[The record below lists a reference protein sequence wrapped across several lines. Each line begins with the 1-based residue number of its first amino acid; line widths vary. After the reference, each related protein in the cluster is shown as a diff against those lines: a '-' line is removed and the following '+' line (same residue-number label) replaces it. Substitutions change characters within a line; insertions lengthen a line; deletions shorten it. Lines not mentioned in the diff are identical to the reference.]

1 LKERK
6 LVIMILENTRASEI
20 EIFEPALS
28 KFLKENF
35 PDYRW
40 ILTNKRIETLSREDL
55 RRILEAE

>member
-1 LKERK
+1 MKEKK

-20 EIFEPALS
+20 EIFAPPLS
-28 KFLKENF
+28 EFLKKNF

-40 ILTNKRIETLSREDL
+40 ILTNKTIQTLSREDV